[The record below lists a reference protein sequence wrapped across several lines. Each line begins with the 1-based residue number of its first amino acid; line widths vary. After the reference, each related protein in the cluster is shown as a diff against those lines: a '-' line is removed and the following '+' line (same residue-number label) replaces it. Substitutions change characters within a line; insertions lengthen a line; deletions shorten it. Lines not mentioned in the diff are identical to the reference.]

1 MTHILRPLEITLK
14 FCFLI
19 LAIFLIATS
28 NVISLGFWSFLV
40 ISFALG
46 VVLMMNKKP
55 SYKNANAKSDFKLRK
70 VEAIVLIIFALVSLG
85 FLNTL

>member
-1 MTHILRPLEITLK
+1 MMRSIEITLK

-19 LAIFLIATS
+19 LAVVLISTS
-28 NVISLGFWSFLV
+28 NVINVGLWTFLV

-46 VVLMMNKKP
+46 VVLTLNKKP
-55 SYKNANAKSDFKLRK
+55 SYKGANTKSDFRIRK
-70 VEAIVLIIFALVSLG
+70 IEGALLVIFSLISLG

>member
-1 MTHILRPLEITLK
+1 MRPLEITLK

-19 LAIFLIATS
+19 LSIVLIATS

-46 VVLMMNKKP
+46 IVLMINRKP
-55 SYKNANAKSDFKLRK
+55 SYKKANAKSDFKIRR
-70 VEAIVLIIFALVSLG
+70 VEGVVLIIFALVSLG
-85 FLNTL
+85 FLNTI